1 MSQLYIKSSK
11 YYPRWLKDGSKS
23 CDLPQNVLQRLSA
36 AQQARLV
43 DKQLQVNQKHNRLG
57 LELAIPDVAVF
68 IANSFK

>member
-11 YYPRWLKDGSKS
+11 YYPRWLKDG
-23 CDLPQNVLQRLSA
+23 PGVLQRLSA

-43 DKQLQVNQKHNRLG
+43 DKELQVNQKHNRLG

-68 IANSFK
+68 IAKSFK